1 MGIAPCFP
9 FSHDIDKFGGVAL
22 LPIGLGL
29 NGVCPSCPPNWRQPI
44 TSSLYRTIWT
54 PFHPEQPSYLPSIV
68 RAKISKGK
76 IGSRLSAALVLPK
89 TWVYAMMRLIGPVFF
104 LMSLTTAL
112 GYGSLF
118 SQTGVQSFF
127 IMILCTFIGF
137 WSACRVNSAFH
148 APLMG
153 LTNAMSSMILF
164 LAVTFYGALSGP
176 SHGFL
181 RAVTTITIFFLAM
194 NLTGGLFIT
203 RRMLSLFSTNKTE

>member
-1 MGIAPCFP
+1 MKHLICGPII
-9 FSHDIDKFGGVAL
+9 HL
-22 LPIGLGL
+22 LPWGTPLGSPFVACQ
-29 NGVCPSCPPNWRQPI
+29 NRWGCDMI
-44 TSSLYRTIWT
+44 KSSI
-54 PFHPEQPSYLPSIV
+54 
-68 RAKISKGK
+68 
-76 IGSRLSAALVLPK
+76 
-89 TWVYAMMRLIGPVFF
+89 FF
-104 LMSLTTAL
+104 KVWMMSLTSAL

-118 SQTGVQSFF
+118 SETSVQSVF
-127 IMILCTFIGF
+127 IMVLCTFIGF